1 MYMLSVV
8 EKKPYLPKTMKFS
21 APHEGQGT
29 SYSSSFDVPV
39 RPLTGC
45 RFNGGR
51 GKRAGLRGEVWASDN
66 SDGRER
72 SSDDRTARTP

>member
-1 MYMLSVV
+1 
-8 EKKPYLPKTMKFS
+8 
-21 APHEGQGT
+21 
-29 SYSSSFDVPV
+29 VPV